1 MTARRQVAAARTALL
16 AAALALSLA
25 LPGAAQPYMDERWG
39 PIPPPGKGLPPV
51 ETPLCRPRQKGPCEF
66 AFGPDRRLRMPAELL
81 HPTGVGLARGYGME
95 WRGDAFVRHFPYERE
110 TALLR
115 LTWGGLRAA
124 VARAEGRG
132 APDPAPGDDAVMQIL
147 FESRHRATLD
157 ELLDRVLGNEAP
169 DQVGEVRA
177 ARERGADALLA
188 FTNRHGDERELVFRG
203 GRLAAHRQCDTGFEG
218 RSLGTCR
225 VWLHPDDVFVTF
237 WFYRSARPSTEE
249 AAALVLALLDSFV
262 VEGPKFTSGEGDPPG

>member
-1 MTARRQVAAARTALL
+1 MTARRRIAARTALV
-16 AAALALSLA
+16 AAGFALSLA
-25 LPGAAQPYMDERWG
+25 RPGAAQPYMDERWG

-51 ETPLCRPRQKGPCEF
+51 ETPLCRPRQQGPCEF
-66 AFGPDRRLRMPAELL
+66 AFGPDRRLRVPADLL

-110 TALLR
+110 TAYLR

-124 VARAEGRG
+124 AARAEGRASPG
-132 APDPAPGDDAVMQIL
+132 PAPGDDAVTGIIIQ
-147 FESRHRATLD
+147 SRHHATLD

-169 DQVGEVRA
+169 DRVGAVRA

-188 FTNRHGDERELVFRG
+188 FVNRHGDERELVFRG
-203 GRLAAHRQCDTGFEG
+203 GRLAAERRCNKGFEG
-218 RSLGTCR
+218 RSLGTCTVR
-225 VWLHPDDVFVTF
+225 LHPDAVYVDF
-237 WFYRSARPSTEE
+237 WFYRSAAPSTEE

-262 VEGPKFTSGEGDPPG
+262 VEGPKFTTGKGDPPG